1 MKARSLSVSLV
12 AVATLLFPLAANAE
26 KPAAAAP
33 TSHAPSPAPQ
43 PPPAAAPHA
52 DAHEEKGEHEGE
64 ERRWVFGAA
73 FVGLGPVAQ
82 KEEATAAIGGG
93 VFGEY
98 TFVPGWFQAEVG
110 VRFLA
115 EGKEKTVMPID
126 ILLKKPFELDHSA
139 EAFIAAGATIVPTIA
154 GEGETTAG
162 VATAVGSYFWV
173 SQHVGLVFE
182 VNYNLLFEEEPLSEL
197 GGAVGI
203 AYGL

>member
-1 MKARSLSVSLV
+1 M
-12 AVATLLFPLAANAE
+12 
-26 KPAAAAP
+26 
-33 TSHAPSPAPQ
+33 
-43 PPPAAAPHA
+43 
-52 DAHEEKGEHEGE
+52 
-64 ERRWVFGAA
+64 FGAA